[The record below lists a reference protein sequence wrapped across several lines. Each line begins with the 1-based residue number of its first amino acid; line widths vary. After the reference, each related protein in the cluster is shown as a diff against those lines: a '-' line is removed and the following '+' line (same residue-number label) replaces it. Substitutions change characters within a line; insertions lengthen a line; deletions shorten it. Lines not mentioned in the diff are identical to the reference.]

1 MYIKPKNMPEPLI
14 KIAFLTQGLYFG
26 RSYFFIFLDQLIEQF
41 DFFLLDWIFLEK
53 VIVKSVK
60 FWLFGKFDWLDEGVA
75 DFAFDCAY
83 DFKMKRPLSFRTQVT
98 GNGKAFPLVSLDKL
112 ILEDLKSMYE
122 RLIIFFKALDLLMKR
137 LGLRLVSIK
146 IFE

>member
-1 MYIKPKNMPEPLI
+1 MSEPLI
-14 KIAFLTQGLYFG
+14 KIAFLTQGLYFR
-26 RSYFFIFLDQLIEQF
+26 RSYFFVLPDQLIEQF

-60 FWLFGKFDWLDEGVA
+60 FWLFGKFDWLDEGIT

-83 DFKMKRPLSFRTQVT
+83 DFKMKGSLSFRTQVT
-98 GNGKAFPLVSLDKL
+98 GNGKALPLVSLDKL
-112 ILEDLKSMYE
+112 ILEDLKSVYE
-122 RLIIFFKALDLLMKR
+122 WLVIFFEALNLLVKG
-137 LGLRLVSIK
+137 LGFGLVSIK

>member
-1 MYIKPKNMPEPLI
+1 
-14 KIAFLTQGLYFG
+14 
-26 RSYFFIFLDQLIEQF
+26 
-41 DFFLLDWIFLEK
+41 
-53 VIVKSVK
+53 
-60 FWLFGKFDWLDEGVA
+60 
-75 DFAFDCAY
+75 
-83 DFKMKRPLSFRTQVT
+83 MKRPLSFRTQVT

>member
-1 MYIKPKNMPEPLI
+1 MSEPLI

-26 RSYFFIFLDQLIEQF
+26 RSYFFVLLDQLIEKF

-60 FWLFGKFDWLDEGVA
+60 FWLFGKFDWLDEGIA

-83 DFKMKRPLSFRTQVT
+83 DFKMKGPLSFRTQVT
-98 GNGKAFPLVSLDKL
+98 GNGKALPLVSLDKL
-112 ILEDLKSMYE
+112 ILEDLKGVYE
-122 RLIIFFKALDLLMKR
+122 GLVIFFEALDFLVKR
-137 LGLRLVSIK
+137 LGFELVAIK